1 MSVYKISDDSVVLNY
16 TKENAVSF
24 LCQAM
29 FDETL
34 RLRKCIRRKERD
46 SIRNF
51 LTECFRILVA
61 DNQDSKIPMK
71 EKRCEDE

>member
-1 MSVYKISDDSVVLNY
+1 MSVYKISDNSVVLNY

-29 FDETL
+29 LDETL

-51 LTECFRILVA
+51 LTESFRILVA
-61 DNQDSKIPMK
+61 DKQDSKIPMK

>member
-29 FDETL
+29 LDETL

-46 SIRNF
+46 SILF
-51 LTECFRILVA
+51 
-61 DNQDSKIPMK
+61 
-71 EKRCEDE
+71 